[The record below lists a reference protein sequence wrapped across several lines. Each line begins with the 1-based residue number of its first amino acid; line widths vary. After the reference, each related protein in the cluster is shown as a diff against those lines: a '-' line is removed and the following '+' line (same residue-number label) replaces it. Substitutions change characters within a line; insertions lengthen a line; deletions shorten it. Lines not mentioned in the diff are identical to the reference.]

1 MHNARVRLYDLGAGI
16 CKVYKSST
24 LSLTCS
30 LSQKVEPV
38 ASRRLPKSF
47 LLWPFFPRRTPVFGG
62 APPLS
67 LLCPAIP
74 AVPAIAAVNP
84 YPSRQLLLQ
93 LSFSSRATSPA
104 GVKLAQ
110 YGCPYLLAPR
120 HPESLAWGVNCESSM
135 PFHTPML
142 SPRLMN

>member
-38 ASRRLPKSF
+38 ASRRLPKY
-47 LLWPFFPRRTPVFGG
+47 LLWLFFPRRTPVFGG

-84 YPSRQLLLQ
+84 IPIPLASPTAQLQ
-93 LSFSSRATSPA
+93 LSSDITGRWKARPVWVPSPA
-104 GVKLAQ
+104 G
-110 YGCPYLLAPR
+110 
-120 HPESLAWGVNCESSM
+120 S
-135 PFHTPML
+135 
-142 SPRLMN
+142 